1 MGPDDSV
8 AAARVP
14 VAEAEV
20 RVLVEHGGE
29 LCEVGSERFGVELR
43 GRALFFGGFFGAG
56 VRRRLPLQR
65 LPIDRWGWRQR
76 HAIGGARGGQ
86 KASKQSRQI
95 ASHASR
101 SPP

>member
-8 AAARVP
+8 AAAAVL
-14 VAEAEV
+14 VAEAKV
-20 RVLVEHGGE
+20 RVLVEHSSE
-29 LCEVGSERFGVELR
+29 LCEVGGKRLGVELR

-56 VRRRLPLQR
+56 IRGRPPLQR
-65 LPIDRWGWRQR
+65 LPIDRWGRRQR
-76 HAIGGARGGQ
+76 QAIGGARGGQ

-95 ASHASR
+95 ASHASG